1 MISVYNE
8 KWFKFLIWSTASLFF
23 FINSCLLICTLAPA
37 PSEGQIH
44 LWMSGMMQAME
55 KSMMAFSMQ
64 LEEGS
69 ELASIMYNSSRLTLM
84 FIIVGLVGGLIFRQ
98 YRR

>member
-1 MISVYNE
+1 MYNK
-8 KWFKFLIWSTASLFF
+8 KWFKFLVWSMASLFF
-23 FINSCLLICTLAPA
+23 FINSCLLICTLGPA
-37 PSEGQIH
+37 PSESQIH

-69 ELASIMYNSSRLTLM
+69 DLAYIMYNSSQLTLVS
-84 FIIVGLVGGLIFRQ
+84 IVVGLIAGLILRLFRH
-98 YRR
+98 RR